1 MDFKFVKLGIPDVM
15 LVEHEIFRDDRGFFV
30 EVFRQENFHRAGL
43 PTFVQD
49 NHSRSSAGVM
59 RGLHYQTDPMAVG
72 KLVRCLRGRI
82 FDVAVDIRK
91 GSPTYGQHVSVELS
105 ENDTKMLWVPPGFA
119 HGIMTLEDDTE
130 IYYKMTNYYSPEHD
144 RAIRWNDPAIGI
156 QWPLA
161 DALVSAKDSNAP
173 LLAEA
178 DNNFVYGA

>member
-1 MDFKFVKLGIPDVM
+1 
-15 LVEHEIFRDDRGFFV
+15 
-30 EVFRQENFHRAGL
+30 
-43 PTFVQD
+43 
-49 NHSRSSAGVM
+49 
-59 RGLHYQTDPMAVG
+59 
-72 KLVRCLRGRI
+72 
-82 FDVAVDIRK
+82 
-91 GSPTYGQHVSVELS
+91 
-105 ENDTKMLWVPPGFA
+105 
-119 HGIMTLEDDTE
+119 MTLEDDTE